1 MHDLS
6 PLVSFYVGLKQ
17 IISFK
22 DLVSKIDHE
31 DSGKKRSN
39 GSQKG
44 KTRVLVSH
52 EVFSHAKLTRWTI
65 PAQVAF
71 SVIVLQVFRRG
82 SILWLGLAILAY
94 AVCDFVTVAMVQLL
108 GPGKIS
114 TNLLTEAVVA
124 IFGLIAIWV
133 VWALRDRTV
142 ASTEERESQPVT
154 NAG

>member
-6 PLVSFYVGLKQ
+6 PLFSFHIGIGLKQ
-17 IISFK
+17 IISLK
-22 DLVSKIDHE
+22 DPVSKIDHE
-31 DSGKKRSN
+31 DSGKKRGN

-108 GPGKIS
+108 GPGKI
-114 TNLLTEAVVA
+114 
-124 IFGLIAIWV
+124 
-133 VWALRDRTV
+133 
-142 ASTEERESQPVT
+142 
-154 NAG
+154 